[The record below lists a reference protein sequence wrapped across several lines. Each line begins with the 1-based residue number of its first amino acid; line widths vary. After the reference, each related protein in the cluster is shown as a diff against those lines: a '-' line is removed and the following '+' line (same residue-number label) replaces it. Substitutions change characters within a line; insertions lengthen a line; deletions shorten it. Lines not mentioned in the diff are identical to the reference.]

1 MLLSFRMP
9 FEILSRR
16 ATWWLMVPTFALAGC
31 MGFPRTPTPLVNYK
45 PETFGASTYSRHF
58 AADPAQTCEAARRAL
73 LGQGY
78 IVVSAE
84 ATQVTARKFFQPN
97 VDHHVQLEF
106 RVVCAPESG
115 NRAESIAFAT
125 GLQDQ
130 YNVRK
135 VKESAS
141 LGVGGLGSLSLPV
154 EGGTDTMVKVASETV
169 ADTNLYQNFFDLV
182 ASYLDSVIP
191 PESGKLTEP
200 ANPEP
205 AIPEEA
211 SQAPSPTGAGRPASP
226 PVSQDLEDLTI
237 VRVEP

>member
-1 MLLSFRMP
+1 MVADGIIRGLPMLLSIRMP
-9 FEILSRR
+9 FEILLRR
-16 ATWWLMVPTFALAGC
+16 TTWCLLAPMFALAGC
-31 MGFPRTPTPLVNYK
+31 AGFPRTPAPLVNYK
-45 PETFGASTYSRHF
+45 PETFGATTYSRHF

-78 IVVSAE
+78 IVVSAQ
-84 ATQVTARKFFQPN
+84 ADQVTARKFFQPN

-115 NRAESIAFAT
+115 SAADSIAFAT

-169 ADTNLYQNFFDLV
+169 TDANLYQSFFDLV
-182 ASYLDSVIP
+182 ADYLDSVIP
-191 PESGKLTEP
+191 PDTGKVTEP
-200 ANPEP
+200 VQPAVSAGMPAPAQSTEP
-205 AIPEEA
+205 QD
-211 SQAPSPTGAGRPASP
+211 ST
-226 PVSQDLEDLTI
+226 VSRT
-237 VRVEP
+237 EP